1 LGERGAEVLTSL
13 NVPFKTIQNPPE
25 ANPGEHVLVVG
36 DLSSEVLAGHNVAIA
51 EFAKAGGTV
60 FSLPRSEADFA
71 AGWTPF
77 PVEVKTKTVNHTVV
91 GKPAAPLLAGLGNS
105 DFYWKGNIS
114 VVGIAE
120 AKGATVLLETGV
132 LAEVAHGKG
141 RYVLCQVEPAFFGNI
156 KLDHWLKPSKYA
168 TERML
173 RTLLTNCGVAMS
185 EPRLLDL
192 PKAPEQLD
200 RVVSLAGDWKVCPA
214 EIDDTSCPDREAD
227 VWRDL
232 TLPGAPQK
240 AYPHW
245 KGVEGAFWFRRT
257 LTLDRAFAEN
267 ETVRLLIGRVSG
279 SDRLTING
287 TQAGFTNSETNV
299 NSVATICRDY
309 AVPANLFQKGDNEI
323 VLFVTYDTNAAL
335 GMKGSTGEIAAPME
349 MKIYKTKMEGTIPE
363 PIDLAG
369 REWWG
374 QPAKDA
380 NTPWNHKIRQRVTV
394 PAIIQPQRAEWSQ
407 LTGYFWYWREF
418 RLSEPLP
425 EGVKPVLMLGTVD
438 DTDVTFFN
446 DVKIGYTNSGTNPND
461 FWMAPRNYPI
471 PRELFKVGNNIIKV
485 QMKDNNVGGGIW
497 KAPVQ
502 IVFEEPAVSRKRKL
516 AERPYLHSVS
526 RPDDPYWHHGF

>member
-1 LGERGAEVLTSL
+1 MA
-13 NVPFKTIQNPPE
+13 
-25 ANPGEHVLVVG
+25 
-36 DLSSEVLAGHNVAIA
+36 
-51 EFAKAGGTV
+51 
-60 FSLPRSEADFA
+60 
-71 AGWTPF
+71 
-77 PVEVKTKTVNHTVV
+77 
-91 GKPAAPLLAGLGNS
+91 
-105 DFYWKGNIS
+105 
-114 VVGIAE
+114 
-120 AKGATVLLETGV
+120 
-132 LAEVAHGKG
+132 
-141 RYVLCQVEPAFFGNI
+141 
-156 KLDHWLKPSKYA
+156 
-168 TERML
+168 
-173 RTLLTNCGVAMS
+173 
-185 EPRLLDL
+185 EPRLLAQ
-192 PKAPEQLD
+192 PKAKEELD
-200 RVVSLAGDWKVCPA
+200 RIVTLAGDWKVCSA
-214 EIDDTSCPDREAD
+214 EIDATRCPDKNAA

-232 TLPGAPQK
+232 SLPGAPQQV
-240 AYPHW
+240 YPQW

-257 LTLDRAFAEN
+257 LHLDRAFAEN
-267 ETVRLLIGRVSG
+267 ETVRLIIGRVSG
-279 SDRLTING
+279 SDLLTING

-309 AVPANLFQKGDNEI
+309 AIPANLFQKGENEI

-349 MKIYKTKMEGTIPE
+349 MKIYTTKIEGKIPD

-380 NTPWNHKIRQRVTV
+380 NTKWNHKIRQRVTV

-418 RLSEPLP
+418 RLAEPLP
-425 EGVKPVLMLGTVD
+425 EGVKPVLMLGAVD

-446 DVKIGYTNSGTNPND
+446 EVKIGYTNSGTNPDD

-502 IVFEEPAVSRKRKL
+502 IVFEDPEKTRQRKL
-516 AERPYLHSVS
+516 AERPYLHAVD
-526 RPDDPYWHHGF
+526 RQDDPYWHHGF